1 MIDKIRHN
9 WQFVA
14 LILLLL
20 ASTVFLF
27 GLAGGSQD
35 AGQDSNSLTEIQYGI
50 ELSGGTEIRAPLNG
64 YTAEDTSVTQ
74 GQITDAESQLADELD
89 VPSTEINIVDTVS
102 TNQDGEEEITVD
114 IDVTD
119 PEISRTQ
126 FESALE
132 AEGIEYDTLRSGVTE
147 STREETVNVI
157 EDKINEA
164 GLSGGTARS
173 VRSVSGEYFVL
184 VQVPGQDRESVR
196 SLLEDRGIVRID
208 IYYPDENG
216 YSTEEAVLSSSD
228 FQRIGS
234 PTQNPR
240 TGPHVPVT
248 VTDSAADSFQQ
259 QVVETGLSGG
269 GSGSRCAYEASPEN
283 TGACLLTVVDGEVVY
298 SSGMAPNLAQQMESG
313 AWAEDRN
320 FIIQTDSLEEANE
333 LSLNL
338 RAGGLP
344 AQLSFDEGTVN
355 FISGSQGERFL
366 QYGLIIGIL
375 ALLGVSG
382 KVAYKYQDWRVAVP
396 MIGSS
401 LSEVYILLG
410 TAAFLGY
417 PIDLAVIGGFVAVI
431 GTGVDD
437 LIIVANEV
445 LSKEEVK
452 SNYAFEKRYDTA
464 FWVIGAAALT
474 TIISLTPLV
483 VLSLGSLSGF
493 AIFTILGILVGVFI
507 TRPAYGKTLQY
518 LIVKENQ

>member
-9 WQFVA
+9 WQFGA

-27 GLAGGSQD
+27 GLAGGAQD
-35 AGQDSNSLTEIQYGI
+35 VGQQDDSLTELQYGI

-64 YTAEDTSVTQ
+64 YTAEDTSVTS
-74 GQITDAESQLADELD
+74 GQVTTVESQLADELD
-89 VPSTEINIVDTVS
+89 VPSNEVNILEETS
-102 TNQDGEEEITVD
+102 TNRDGEQVTTVH

-119 PEISRTQ
+119 PEISRSE
-126 FESALE
+126 FEAALSAQE
-132 AEGIEYDTLRSGVTE
+132 IQYDTLRSGVTD
-147 STREETVNVI
+147 STREETVTVI
-157 EDKINEA
+157 EDKINKA

-173 VRSVSGEYFVL
+173 VQSVSGEYFVL
-184 VQVPGQDRESVR
+184 VQVPGEDRESVR
-196 SLLEDRGIVRID
+196 SLLEERGVVRID
-208 IYYPDENG
+208 IYYPDGEG
-216 YSTEEAVLSSSD
+216 YSTEEGVLTSSE

-234 PTQNPR
+234 PTENAQV
-240 TGPHVPVT
+240 GPHVPVT
-248 VTDSAADSFQQ
+248 VTESAATTLQQ
-259 QVVETGLSGG
+259 QVVDTGLSGN
-269 GSGSRCAYEASPEN
+269 GSGSRCAYEASPES
-283 TGACLLTVVDGEVVY
+283 TGACLLTVVDDNVVY

-313 AWAEDRN
+313 DWAGDRN
-320 FIIQTDSLEEANE
+320 FIIQTDSIEEANE

-344 AQLSFDEGTVN
+344 AKLNFDDGTVN

-366 QYGLIIGIL
+366 QYGLLIGIL
-375 ALLGVSG
+375 ALLGVSL
-382 KVAYKYQDWRVAVP
+382 KVSYKYQDMRVAAP
-396 MIGSS
+396 MVVSS

-410 TAAFLGY
+410 IAAFLGY

-445 LSKEEVK
+445 LTKAEVK
-452 SNYAFEKRYDTA
+452 SNYAFEKRYNTA

-474 TIISLTPLV
+474 TIIALTPLV

-507 TRPAYGKTLQY
+507 TRPAYGKTLQA